1 MTNNIMGF
9 TTPGHE
15 RTGHG
20 PVAGILLD
28 DVCRTFGDKQAVNH
42 VTLEINKGEFFSL
55 LGPSGCGKTTTLRML
70 SGLEFPTSG
79 SITLDNEEITDVP
92 ANKRSVHTVFQNYAL
107 FPHMTVFEN
116 IAYGLKNRGM
126 SKKEITAAVEEMLAL
141 VELQGQEHV
150 SPGSLSGGMQQR
162 VALARALVLKPKAL
176 LLDEPLGALDLRLRQ
191 HMQTVLRQIHQEVGI
206 TFVYVT
212 HDQGEAFAM
221 SDRIGVMRGGH
232 LLQVSTPEELY
243 RNPVNEF
250 VAQFLGSSSRL
261 RGTITATSAEGRY
274 TVSFPQAGLDCVCS
288 GVPGMQLG
296 AKVVGVIRPEC
307 ITTHAAGSQ
316 EPNSDNMLG
325 LDLSV
330 SGVTFMG
337 AHYKTVLTNDNG
349 LEVLAHIPSN
359 GTRVRAGDRLRAEWN
374 ARDMW
379 IAPAE

>member
-1 MTNNIMGF
+1 MSVKTKGF

-15 RTGHG
+15 RIGQG

-28 DVCRTFGDKQAVNH
+28 DVCRTFGDKQAVSH

-116 IAYGLKNRGM
+116 IAYGLKNRGL
-126 SKKEITAAVEEMLAL
+126 SKQEITNSVEEMLDL
-141 VELQGQEHV
+141 VELRGQEKV

-191 HMQTVLRQIHQEVGI
+191 HMQMVLRQIHQEVGI

-243 RNPVNEF
+243 RNPVNKF

-261 RGTITATSAEGRY
+261 KGTVTKRITDTSYE
-274 TVSFPQAGLDCVCS
+274 VDFPEAGLHCQCAGVAGLDA
-288 GVPGMQLG
+288 G
-296 AKVVGVIRPEC
+296 ASIVGVIRPEC
-307 ITTHAAGSQ
+307 VETHSAGKHDS
-316 EPNSDNMLG
+316 EPDTLGIDLAVDN
-325 LDLSV
+325 
-330 SGVTFMG
+330 VTFMG
-337 AHYKTVLTNDNG
+337 AHYRTILSGKND
-349 LEVLAHIPSN
+349 VSMLAHIPSN
-359 GTRVRAGDRLRAEWN
+359 GMRVRKGDTLHAQWRI
-374 ARDMW
+374 RDMW
-379 IAPAE
+379 VTPAE